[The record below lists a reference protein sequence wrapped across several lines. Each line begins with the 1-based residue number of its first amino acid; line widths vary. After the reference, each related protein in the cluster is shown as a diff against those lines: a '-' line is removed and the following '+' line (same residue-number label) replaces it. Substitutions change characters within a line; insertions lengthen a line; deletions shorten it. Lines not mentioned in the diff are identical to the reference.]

1 MSARPGNEL
10 EVRTPVARPLPKR
23 AGLISRRVFI
33 GGGFWSGLL
42 LAAVG
47 LLGSPLDFMWPRKLA
62 AYGRPYAV
70 PAADVPPV
78 GGDPVRFPTGRF
90 YLAHLAPGQE
100 GSPGGILALYQKC
113 PHLGCTV
120 PWRPDFEFGGTKG
133 WYRCPCHGST
143 YTKGAAILVY
153 GPAPRPMDT
162 MAVEVLANG
171 DVVVD
176 TGAITKGG
184 ADNPKRAVSY
194 GK

>member
-1 MSARPGNEL
+1 MSSQPGDEL
-10 EVRTPVARPLPKR
+10 GVRTPVARPLPKR
-23 AGLISRRVFI
+23 AGLISRRVFVA
-33 GGGFWSGLL
+33 GGFWSGLL

-62 AYGRPYAV
+62 AYGRPYTV
-70 PAADVPPV
+70 LAADVPPV
-78 GGDPVRFPTGRF
+78 GRDPVRFPTGRF
-90 YLAHLAPGQE
+90 YLAHLAPGDE

-184 ADNPKRAVSY
+184 ADNAKRVVSY